1 MRHSPHPRRP
11 GIRGAPLRPLLV
23 LLAIAAV
30 GASRGRAQ
38 QLATPL
44 RQSSLDSSTAR
55 SEPLS
60 LRDASR
66 KDRWLGVGARDV
78 RWSLDGSAV
87 YFRWNR
93 APRAEEDSSA
103 DPWFRVDRAGTR
115 AEQLSD
121 SAAWR
126 VPAARPS
133 WSRDGRHAAWSANG
147 SVMLWAADGGSG
159 RPGLRRIVAAAA
171 DAPRH
176 VRFSDRDRSVDFMQ
190 GEDLYR
196 YDLSAGE
203 LRRLTRRHAKRTD
216 QRTEEQRWLVQQ
228 QLELFQTRRDSHA
241 QDSVASLRRR
251 ASDATPVQA
260 IPAEDGVRLDDVEL
274 SPDNRWLT
282 FRSIREDK
290 HRPVTHYL
298 DYVTA
303 SGYSEV
309 RDSHDKAGEP
319 RDEER
324 LGILRYDPSS
334 DPDRA
339 TVIWA
344 TSSDAGIRPVVMHA
358 PSWSLEGDRAVVQ
371 ISSQDGKDLWIGV
384 LDPAAGSIRT
394 IDHQPDS
401 AWLGGPPVV
410 AQRLQPALLEWL
422 PGGRFVF
429 ASERSGWSH
438 LYLARADGGG
448 AIQPLTSGAWEVRAA
463 ELARDRSRWLIG
475 ASKENAS
482 DDALYL
488 MPAAGGAL
496 VPVATTPGRHAG
508 SLSPDG
514 QRLAEIYSETIQLPD
529 LLLRDARAGAPA
541 ARVTASGTDNFFAHR
556 WTRPTMVSFPHPDGK
571 PLYAALFSPAK
582 PNAEHA
588 AVIHVHGGGYRQ
600 FSHRGWSVY
609 GYNSHLGIVNYL
621 VAQGYTVLDFDYRGG
636 AGYGR
641 DYRAGTYRDM
651 GYTDVDGAVGAVD
664 WLAKTQGV
672 DRARVG
678 VFGVS
683 YGGFFTLAALFNRPG
698 LFAAGIANAAVSDW
712 AHYTDQW
719 TTPILNR
726 PFEDPDAYRRTSPI
740 YHAEGLKDPLL
751 IVHGLIDDNVHF
763 QDAARLVQRLIEL
776 EKPFEVMYY
785 PTERHVIASES
796 SRLDFN
802 KRLTAFF
809 DRHLLRRPDDTR
821 ARTSSSH

>member
-1 MRHSPHPRRP
+1 MHVLA
-11 GIRGAPLRPLLV
+11 GIRRVSLRAPLALLGV
-23 LLAIAAV
+23 AATSAV
-30 GASRGRAQ
+30 RASAQ
-38 QLATPL
+38 QIATPL
-44 RQSSLDSSTAR
+44 RQSALDSSSAR
-55 SEPLS
+55 AEPLS

-66 KDRWLGVGARDV
+66 KDRWLGVGARDL
-78 RWSLDGSAV
+78 RWAPDGSAV

-93 APRAEEDSSA
+93 APKAEEDSAA
-103 DPWFRVDRAGTR
+103 DPWFRVDRSGTR
-115 AEQLSD
+115 AEQLPD
-121 SAAWR
+121 SLAWR

-133 WSRDGRHAAWSANG
+133 WSRDGRRAAWSANG
-147 SVMLWAADGGSG
+147 SVILWDATSA
-159 RPGLRRIVAAAA
+159 RPSLHRILAAAT

-176 VRFSDRDRSVDFMQ
+176 VRFADRDRAVDFMQ

-196 YDLSAGE
+196 YDLAAGE
-203 LRRLTRRHAKRTD
+203 LRRLTRRHARSAD
-216 QRTEEQRWLVQQ
+216 QRTDAQRWLVQQ
-228 QLELFQTRRDSHA
+228 QLDLFQTRRDVRA
-241 QDSVASLRRR
+241 QDSVASVRRR
-251 ASDATPVQA
+251 AADPYPVQA
-260 IPAEDGVRLDDVEL
+260 IPAEEGVRLDDVQL

-282 FRSIREDK
+282 FRWIREEK
-290 HRPVTHYL
+290 RRPVTHYL

-303 SGYSEV
+303 SGYAEV

-319 RDEER
+319 RDEEK
-324 LGILRYDPSS
+324 LGILRYDPAA

-339 TVIWA
+339 SVIWA
-344 TSSDAGIRPVVMHA
+344 TSSDAGSRPVVIHA
-358 PSWSLEGDRAVVQ
+358 ASWSLEGDRAVVQ
-371 ISSQDGKDLWIGV
+371 ISSQDGKDLWIGA
-384 LDPAAGSIRT
+384 LEAGTGVIRT
-394 IDHQPDS
+394 IDHQRDS
-401 AWLGGPPVV
+401 AWLGGPPVL

-438 LYLARADGGG
+438 LYLAGADGV
-448 AIQPLTSGAWEVRAA
+448 IQPLTSGTWEVRAA
-463 ELARDRSRWLIG
+463 DLSRDRSHWLIG
-475 ASKENAS
+475 ASREHPS

-541 ARVTASGTDNFFAHR
+541 VRVTASGTDNFFSHR
-556 WTRPTMVSFPHPDGK
+556 WTRPRMVSFPHPDGK
-571 PLYAALFSPAK
+571 PLYAALFAPEK

-588 AVIHVHGGGYRQ
+588 AVMHVHGGGYRQ

-621 VAQGYTVLDFDYRGG
+621 VQQGYTVLDFDYRGG

-664 WLAKTQGV
+664 WLAKSQGV
-672 DRARVG
+672 DRTRVG

-712 AHYTDQW
+712 AHYTDVW

-726 PFEDPDAYRRTSPI
+726 PFEDPEAYRRTSPI
-740 YHAEGLKDPLL
+740 YHADGLKDPLL
-751 IVHGLIDDNVHF
+751 IVHGLVDDNVHF

-802 KRLTAFF
+802 KRLLAFF
-809 DRHLLRRPDDTR
+809 DRHLLRRPEETG
-821 ARTSSSH
+821 AGTSSSH